1 MNSIMTRRSMRKYLD
16 KPVESE
22 KTERILRAAMQA
34 PTGHNAQD
42 FEFIVVTDEEMRFRL
57 SRLGPYSHFAEKA
70 PLHIVVCEN
79 TGRMWEG
86 SNWQGNLGAVCQNIL
101 LQVEEEGL
109 GACWIG
115 VWPYPERMAHV
126 KEAMEIPDSVIP
138 YALISIGYKEY
149 QKRFDDR
156 FDTAKI
162 HYGKY

>member
-149 QKRFDDR
+149 EKRFDDR

>member
-1 MNSIMTRRSMRKYLD
+1 MNSIFTRRSMRKYLD

-126 KEAMEIPDSVIP
+126 KEAVEIPDSVIP

>member
-42 FEFIVVTDEEMRFRL
+42 FEFIVVTDGEMRFRL

>member
-1 MNSIMTRRSMRKYLD
+1 MNSIMKRRSMRKYLD
-16 KPVESE
+16 KAVESE
-22 KTERILRAAMQA
+22 KCERILRAAMQA

-42 FEFIVVTDEEMRFRL
+42 FEFIVVTDEAMRLNL
-57 SRLGPYSHFAEKA
+57 SRLGPYSYFAEKA

-79 TGRMWEG
+79 TERQWPN

-126 KEAMEIPDSVIP
+126 KEALAIPDSVIP

-149 QKRFDDR
+149 EKRFDDR
-156 FDTAKI
+156 FDPAKI